1 MLLVE
6 GEVGGK
12 KYREPFSKGILSKS
26 LIRSDVESDKAYEIA
41 SEIEDSIQ
49 KDGNEII
56 AVTDLIRTVRLRLEE
71 EDPKL
76 AKRYV
81 LWKQIRRS
89 KDPLIILIGGASGIG
104 TSSISFELASRLG
117 IKNLLSTDMI
127 REVMRKMVSKE
138 LCPTLFESSY
148 TAEEALK
155 TPAPPEFDKTLL
167 GFKDHVETVNVGL
180 TGVIE
185 RSMKEGISIVIEGV
199 HIVPGFIDEE
209 LLNHSN
215 VYLFVLALSDEEIH
229 KGRFYSR
236 CRQLWAR
243 RPLKRYLKNFTSI
256 RKTHDYI
263 VGVAD
268 KNDIPVIEN
277 IDITTT
283 VDEMI
288 EHIIK
293 VKEAEQLEQQIME
306 KVQKNK

>member
-293 VKEAEQLEQQIME
+293 VKEAEQLEQQFME

>member
-1 MLLVE
+1 MVIVE

-26 LIRSDVESDKAYEIA
+26 LIRSEVNPTKAYQIA
-41 SEIEDSIQ
+41 AEIEETIQ
-49 KDGNEII
+49 KEGKEII
-56 AVTDLIRTVRLRLEE
+56 PISDLIRTVRLRLEE
-71 EDPKL
+71 EDPVL
-76 AKRYV
+76 AKKYV
-81 LWKQIRRS
+81 VWKQIRRS
-89 KDPLIILIGGASGIG
+89 KDPLIILLGGASGIG
-104 TSSISFELASRLG
+104 TSSISFELANNLG
-117 IKNLLSTDMI
+117 IKNMLSTDMI

-185 RSMKEGISIVIEGV
+185 RSIKEGISIVIEGV

-209 LLNHSN
+209 LLNRPN

-243 RPLKRYLKNFTSI
+243 RPLKRYLKHFTSI

-263 VGVAD
+263 VGVAR
-268 KNDIPVIEN
+268 KNNVPVIEN
-277 IDITTT
+277 IVVSNTIDEIMEYIIT
-283 VDEMI
+283 M
-288 EHIIK
+288 
-293 VKEAEQLEQQIME
+293 KEKEQLEKELQN
-306 KVQKNK
+306 KV

>member
-1 MLLVE
+1 MVIVE

-26 LIRSDVESDKAYEIA
+26 LIRSEVNPTKAYQIA
-41 SEIEDSIQ
+41 AEIEETIQ
-49 KDGNEII
+49 KEGKEII
-56 AVTDLIRTVRLRLEE
+56 SISDLIKTVRLRLEE
-71 EDPKL
+71 EDPIL
-76 AKRYV
+76 AKKYV
-81 LWKQIRRS
+81 VWKQIRRS
-89 KDPLIILIGGASGIG
+89 KDPLIILLGGASGIG
-104 TSSISFELASRLG
+104 TSSISFELANKLG
-117 IKNLLSTDMI
+117 IKNMLSTDMI

-185 RSMKEGISIVIEGV
+185 RSIKEGISIVIEGV

-209 LLNHSN
+209 LLNRPN
-215 VYLFVLALSDEEIH
+215 VYIFVLALSDEEIH

-243 RPLKRYLKNFTSI
+243 RPLKRYLKHFTSI

-263 VGVAD
+263 VGVAR
-268 KNDIPVIEN
+268 KNNVPVIEN
-277 IDITTT
+277 IVVSNTIDEIMEYIIT
-283 VDEMI
+283 M
-288 EHIIK
+288 
-293 VKEAEQLEQQIME
+293 KEKEQLEKE
-306 KVQKNK
+306 LENKV

>member
-293 VKEAEQLEQQIME
+293 VKEAEQLEQQVME

>member
-26 LIRSDVESDKAYEIA
+26 LIRSDVEPTKAYEIA
-41 SEIEDSIQ
+41 SEIEESIRN
-49 KDGNEII
+49 DGKEII
-56 AVTDLIRTVRLRLEE
+56 AITDLIKAVRLRLEKE
-71 EDPKL
+71 NPKL
-76 AKRYV
+76 AKKYV

-117 IKNLLSTDMI
+117 IKSLLGTDMI

-138 LCPTLFESSY
+138 LCPTLFQSSY
-148 TAEEALK
+148 TAEDVLK

-185 RSMKEGISIVIEGV
+185 RSIKEGISIVIEGV

-209 LLNHSN
+209 LLNRPN
-215 VYLFVLALSDEEIH
+215 VYLFVLALSDEKIR

-243 RPLKRYLKNFTSI
+243 RPLKRYLKNFSSI

-263 VGVAD
+263 VHVAEKHD
-268 KNDIPVIEN
+268 VHVIEN
-277 IDITTT
+277 IDVTTT

-288 EHIIK
+288 DYIIK
-293 VKEAEQLEQQIME
+293 VKEQEQEEKEDLE
-306 KVQKNK
+306 NN

>member
-26 LIRSDVESDKAYEIA
+26 LVRSEVGSDKAYEIA
-41 SEIEDSIQ
+41 KEIEESIL
-49 KDGNEII
+49 NEGKTII
-56 AVTDLIRTVRLRLEE
+56 SVTDLIQIVKERLNE
-71 EDPKL
+71 EDPIL
-76 AKRYV
+76 AKKYIV
-81 LWKQIRRS
+81 WKEIRRS

-104 TSSISFELASRLG
+104 TSSISFELANRLG
-117 IKNLLSTDMI
+117 IKSLLSTDMI
-127 REVMRKMVSKE
+127 REVMRKIVSKQ

-148 TAEEALK
+148 TAEEALT

-167 GFKDHVETVNVGL
+167 GFKDHVETVSVGL

-185 RSMKEGISIVIEGV
+185 RSIKEGISIVIEGV

-209 LLNHSN
+209 LLNTPN
-215 VYLFVLALSDEEIH
+215 VYMFVLALSDEEIH
-229 KGRFYSR
+229 RGRFYSR

-263 VGVAD
+263 VNVAEKHD
-268 KNDIPVIEN
+268 VPVIEN
-277 IDITTT
+277 IDVTATI
-283 VDEMI
+283 DEMI
-288 EHIIK
+288 EHIIE
-293 VKEAEQLEQQIME
+293 VK
-306 KVQKNK
+306 QKERSQKK

>member
-1 MLLVE
+1 MVIVE

-26 LIRSDVESDKAYEIA
+26 LIRSEVNPTKAYQIA
-41 SEIEDSIQ
+41 AEIEETIQ
-49 KDGNEII
+49 KEGKEII
-56 AVTDLIRTVRLRLEE
+56 SISDLIKTVRLRLEE
-71 EDPKL
+71 EDPVL
-76 AKRYV
+76 AKKYV
-81 LWKQIRRS
+81 VWKQIRRS
-89 KDPLIILIGGASGIG
+89 KDPLIILLGGASGIG
-104 TSSISFELASRLG
+104 TSSISFELANKLG
-117 IKNLLSTDMI
+117 IKNMLSTDMI

-185 RSMKEGISIVIEGV
+185 RSIKEGISIVIEGV

-209 LLNHSN
+209 LLNRPN

-243 RPLKRYLKNFTSI
+243 RPLKRYLKHFTSI

-263 VGVAD
+263 VGVAR
-268 KNDIPVIEN
+268 KNNVPVIEN
-277 IDITTT
+277 IVVSNTIDEIMEYIIT
-283 VDEMI
+283 M
-288 EHIIK
+288 
-293 VKEAEQLEQQIME
+293 KEKEQLEKE
-306 KVQKNK
+306 LENKV

>member
-26 LIRSDVESDKAYEIA
+26 LVRSEVDPDMAYEIA
-41 SEIEDSIQ
+41 SEVEESIT
-49 KDGNEII
+49 KDGKTII
-56 AVTDLIRTVRLRLEE
+56 SVTDLIHIVKERLNE
-71 EDPKL
+71 EDPVL
-76 AKRYV
+76 AKKYII
-81 LWKQIRRS
+81 WKEIRRS
-89 KDPLIILIGGASGIG
+89 RDPLIILIGGASGIG

-127 REVMRKMVSKE
+127 REVMRKMVSKQ

-148 TAEEALK
+148 TAEEALT

-167 GFKDHVETVNVGL
+167 GFKDHVETVSVGL

-185 RSMKEGISIVIEGV
+185 RSIKEGISIVIEGV

-209 LLNHSN
+209 LLNTPN
-215 VYLFVLALSDEEIH
+215 VYMFVLALSDEEIH
-229 KGRFYSR
+229 RGRFYSR

-263 VGVAD
+263 VNVAD

-277 IDITTT
+277 IDVTTT
-283 VDEMI
+283 IDEMI
-288 EHIIK
+288 EHILE
-293 VKEAEQLEQQIME
+293 VKQQE
-306 KVQKNK
+306 RLDNKELSN

>member
-1 MLLVE
+1 MVIVE

-26 LIRSDVESDKAYEIA
+26 LIRSEVNPTKAYQIA
-41 SEIEDSIQ
+41 AEIEETIQ
-49 KDGNEII
+49 KEGKEII
-56 AVTDLIRTVRLRLEE
+56 PISDLIRTVRLRLEE
-71 EDPKL
+71 EDPVLPK
-76 AKRYV
+76 KYV
-81 LWKQIRRS
+81 VWKQIRRS
-89 KDPLIILIGGASGIG
+89 KDPLIILLGGASGIG
-104 TSSISFELASRLG
+104 TSSISFELANKLG
-117 IKNLLSTDMI
+117 IKNMLSTDMI

-185 RSMKEGISIVIEGV
+185 RSIKEGISIVIEGV

-209 LLNHSN
+209 LLNRPN

-243 RPLKRYLKNFTSI
+243 RPLKRYLKHFTSI

-263 VGVAD
+263 VGVAR
-268 KNDIPVIEN
+268 KNNVPVIEN
-277 IDITTT
+277 IVVSNTIDEIMEYIIT
-283 VDEMI
+283 M
-288 EHIIK
+288 
-293 VKEAEQLEQQIME
+293 KEKEQLEKELQN
-306 KVQKNK
+306 KV

>member
-26 LIRSDVESDKAYEIA
+26 LIRSEVDPTKAYGIA
-41 SEIEDSIQ
+41 SEIEESIM
-49 KDGNEII
+49 KDGTEII
-56 AVTDLIRTVRLRLEE
+56 SISDLIRTVRLRLEE
-71 EDPKL
+71 EDPVL
-76 AKRYV
+76 AKKYV
-81 LWKQIRRS
+81 VWKQIRRS
-89 KDPLIILIGGASGIG
+89 KDPLIILLGGASGIG
-104 TSSISFELASRLG
+104 TSSISFELANKLG
-117 IKNLLSTDMI
+117 IKNMLSTDMI

-185 RSMKEGISIVIEGV
+185 RSIKEGISIVIEGV

-209 LLNHSN
+209 LLNRPN

-243 RPLKRYLKNFTSI
+243 RPLKRYLKHFTSI

-263 VGVAD
+263 VGVAR
-268 KNDIPVIEN
+268 KNNVPVIEN
-277 IDITTT
+277 IVVANTIDEIMEYIIT
-283 VDEMI
+283 M
-288 EHIIK
+288 
-293 VKEAEQLEQQIME
+293 KEKEQLEKELQ
-306 KVQKNK
+306 N

>member
-1 MLLVE
+1 MVIVE

-26 LIRSDVESDKAYEIA
+26 LIRSEVNPTKAYQIA
-41 SEIEDSIQ
+41 AEIEETIQ
-49 KDGNEII
+49 KEGKEII
-56 AVTDLIRTVRLRLEE
+56 SISDLIRTVRLRLEE
-71 EDPKL
+71 EDPVL
-76 AKRYV
+76 AKKYV
-81 LWKQIRRS
+81 VWKQIRRS
-89 KDPLIILIGGASGIG
+89 KDPLIILLGGASGIG
-104 TSSISFELASRLG
+104 TSSISFELANKLG
-117 IKNLLSTDMI
+117 IKNMLSTDMI

-185 RSMKEGISIVIEGV
+185 RSIKEGISIVIEGV

-209 LLNHSN
+209 LLNRPN

-243 RPLKRYLKNFTSI
+243 RPLKRYLKHFTSI

-263 VGVAD
+263 VGVAR
-268 KNDIPVIEN
+268 KNNVPVIEN
-277 IDITTT
+277 IVVSNTIDEIMEYIIT
-283 VDEMI
+283 M
-288 EHIIK
+288 
-293 VKEAEQLEQQIME
+293 KEKEQLEKELQ
-306 KVQKNK
+306 N

>member
-1 MLLVE
+1 MLIVE

-26 LIRSDVESDKAYEIA
+26 LIRSEVDPTKAYEIA
-41 SEIEDSIQ
+41 SEIEESIQ
-49 KDGNEII
+49 KDGTEII
-56 AVTDLIRTVRLRLEE
+56 SISDLIRTVRLRLEE
-71 EDPKL
+71 EDPTL
-76 AKRYV
+76 AKKYV
-81 LWKQIRRS
+81 VWKQIRRS

-104 TSSISFELASRLG
+104 TSSISFEIANKLG
-117 IKNLLSTDMI
+117 IKNMLSTDMI

-180 TGVIE
+180 NGVIE
-185 RSMKEGISIVIEGV
+185 RSIKEGISIVIEGV
-199 HIVPGFIDEE
+199 HIVPGFIDED
-209 LLNHSN
+209 LLDRPN
-215 VYLFVLALSDEEIH
+215 VYMFVLALTDEEIH

-243 RPLKRYLKNFTSI
+243 RPLKRYLKHFTSI

-263 VGVAD
+263 VGVA
-268 KNDIPVIEN
+268 KKHDIPVIEN
-277 IDITTT
+277 ISVSATI
-283 VDEMI
+283 DEMV
-288 EHIIK
+288 EYIIS
-293 VKEAEQLEQQIME
+293 VKEKEQLEKE
-306 KVQKNK
+306 LLNNN

>member
-1 MLLVE
+1 MVIVE

-26 LIRSDVESDKAYEIA
+26 LIRSEVNPTKAYQIA
-41 SEIEDSIQ
+41 AEIEETIQ
-49 KDGNEII
+49 KEGKEII
-56 AVTDLIRTVRLRLEE
+56 PISDLIRTVRLRLEE
-71 EDPKL
+71 EDPVL
-76 AKRYV
+76 AKKYV
-81 LWKQIRRS
+81 VWKQIRRS
-89 KDPLIILIGGASGIG
+89 KDPLIILLGGASGIG
-104 TSSISFELASRLG
+104 TSSISFELANKLG
-117 IKNLLSTDMI
+117 IKNMLSTDMI

-185 RSMKEGISIVIEGV
+185 RSIKEGISIVIEGV

-209 LLNHSN
+209 LLNRPN
-215 VYLFVLALSDEEIH
+215 VYIFVLALSDEEIH

-243 RPLKRYLKNFTSI
+243 RPLKRYLKHFTSI

-263 VGVAD
+263 VGVAR
-268 KNDIPVIEN
+268 KNNVPVIEN
-277 IDITTT
+277 IVVSNTIDEIMEYIIT
-283 VDEMI
+283 M
-288 EHIIK
+288 
-293 VKEAEQLEQQIME
+293 KEKEQLEKE
-306 KVQKNK
+306 LENKV

>member
-1 MLLVE
+1 MVIVE

-26 LIRSDVESDKAYEIA
+26 LIRSEVNPTKAYQIA
-41 SEIEDSIQ
+41 AEIEETIQ
-49 KDGNEII
+49 KEGKEII
-56 AVTDLIRTVRLRLEE
+56 PISDLIRTVRLRLEE
-71 EDPKL
+71 EDPVL
-76 AKRYV
+76 AKKYV
-81 LWKQIRRS
+81 VWKQIRRS
-89 KDPLIILIGGASGIG
+89 KDPLIILLGGASGIG
-104 TSSISFELASRLG
+104 TSSISFELANKLG
-117 IKNLLSTDMI
+117 IKNMLSTDMI

-185 RSMKEGISIVIEGV
+185 RSIKEGISIVIEGV

-209 LLNHSN
+209 LLNRPN

-243 RPLKRYLKNFTSI
+243 RPLKRYLKHFTSI

-263 VGVAD
+263 VGVAR
-268 KNDIPVIEN
+268 KNNVPVIEN
-277 IDITTT
+277 IVVSNTIDEIMEYIIT
-283 VDEMI
+283 M
-288 EHIIK
+288 
-293 VKEAEQLEQQIME
+293 KEKEQLEKELQN
-306 KVQKNK
+306 KV